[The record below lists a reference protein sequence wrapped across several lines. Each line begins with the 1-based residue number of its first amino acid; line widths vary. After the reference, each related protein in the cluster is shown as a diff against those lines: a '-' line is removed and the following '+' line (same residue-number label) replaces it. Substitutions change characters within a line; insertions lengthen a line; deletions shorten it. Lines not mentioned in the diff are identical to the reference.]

1 MKNTSKKQP
10 VHEIRIGALKATI
23 WQNENT
29 TGKHHNLTFS
39 RSYKD
44 GETWKSTS
52 SFGRNDMLPLGKLAN
67 EAHTWII
74 NQEATKPVAK

>member
-1 MKNTSKKQP
+1 MKTTSKKP
-10 VHEIRIGALKATI
+10 VHEIRIGALKAAI
-23 WQNENT
+23 WQNENSN
-29 TGKHHNLTFS
+29 GSHYAVTFA

-52 SFGRNDMLPLGKLAN
+52 SFGRNDLLVLGKLAN

-74 NQEATKPVAK
+74 AQEAKKPAAQ

>member
-1 MKNTSKKQP
+1 MKNTTKKQP
-10 VHEIRIGALKATI
+10 VHEIRIGALKAAI
-23 WQNENT
+23 WQNET
-29 TGKHHNLTFS
+29 TNGIRHSVTFA

-74 NQEATKPVAK
+74 TQEAKKPATK